1 MSSRG
6 LTTALTLYR
15 SGTLT
20 LSKAA
25 ARAGLSE
32 GEFVSALRRRGI
44 TVGDEESFGPDFASH
59 DGDRPARAD

>member
-1 MSSRG
+1 MSSKG

-20 LSKAA
+20 LEKAA

-32 GEFVSALRRRGI
+32 SAFVSALRKRGI
-44 TVGDEESFGPDFASH
+44 SVDGDATTPDAGGF